1 MKLKFFLRG
10 LASGVVVTTVILS
23 IANSGTQE
31 TSLTDEKIIQ
41 KAKELGMVEADSV
54 SVSPTKNAVI
64 TQKPG
69 VTVEITEIIQ
79 EEEQVEEPTAI
90 VTLHPTETATPKPTE
105 TATPKPTETATPK
118 PTATATPK
126 PTATVTPKPTATATP
141 KPTTPTE
148 ASESMSQNSQT
159 VTITISSGM
168 WSDSV
173 AAQLKSLGA
182 VDSATEFDQFLVANG
197 YAERIAVGTYQIPA
211 GSSYEQI
218 AKIITRR

>member
-23 IANSGTQE
+23 IANLGTQE
-31 TSLTDEKIIQ
+31 TSLTDEQIIQ

-79 EEEQVEEPTAI
+79 EEEQVEEPTTI
-90 VTLHPTETATPKPTE
+90 VTLHPTETATPKL
-105 TATPKPTETATPK
+105 
-118 PTATATPK
+118 TATATSK

>member
-23 IANSGTQE
+23 IANSGIQE
-31 TSLTDEKIIQ
+31 TSLTDEQIIQ

-90 VTLHPTETATPKPTE
+90 VTLHPTETATPK
-105 TATPKPTETATPK
+105 A
-118 PTATATPK
+118 TATATPK

-148 ASESMSQNSQT
+148 ASESVSQNSQT

-173 AAQLKSLGA
+173 AAQLKALGA
-182 VDSATEFDQFLVANG
+182 VDSATEFDQFLGANG

>member
-23 IANSGTQE
+23 IANSGIQE
-31 TSLTDEKIIQ
+31 TSLTDEQIIQ

-90 VTLHPTETATPKPTE
+90 VTLHPTETATPKA
-105 TATPKPTETATPK
+105 TATATPK
-118 PTATATPK
+118 PTATVTPK

-148 ASESMSQNSQT
+148 ASESVSQNSQT

-173 AAQLKSLGA
+173 AAQLKALGA
-182 VDSATEFDQFLVANG
+182 VDSATEFDQFLGANG

>member
-31 TSLTDEKIIQ
+31 TSLTDEQIIQ

-90 VTLHPTETATPKPTE
+90 VTLQ
-105 TATPKPTETATPK
+105 PTETATPK
-118 PTATATPK
+118 PTATATSK

-148 ASESMSQNSQT
+148 ASESVSQNSQT

>member
-31 TSLTDEKIIQ
+31 TSLTDEQIIQ

-79 EEEQVEEPTAI
+79 EEEQVEEPTTI
-90 VTLHPTETATPKPTE
+90 VTLHPTETATPKL
-105 TATPKPTETATPK
+105 
-118 PTATATPK
+118 TATATSK

>member
-31 TSLTDEKIIQ
+31 TSLTDEQIIQ

-90 VTLHPTETATPKPTE
+90 VTLHPTETATPK
-105 TATPKPTETATPK
+105 A
-118 PTATATPK
+118 TATATPK

-148 ASESMSQNSQT
+148 ASESVSQNSQT

>member
-31 TSLTDEKIIQ
+31 TSLTDEQIIQ
-41 KAKELGMVEADSV
+41 KAQELGMVEADSV

-90 VTLHPTETATPKPTE
+90 VTLHPTETATPK
-105 TATPKPTETATPK
+105 A
-118 PTATATPK
+118 TATATPK

-148 ASESMSQNSQT
+148 ASESVSQNSQT